1 MVNLD
6 IKIGE
11 IFIANLSNGVRP
23 VMILDDIDNSIIKV
37 AIITSNTNKNFKTD
51 TTNIQLLKGECGLS
65 FNITVLLDNTMTI
78 NRNQLQKKIGCIP
91 DQYMNMIKK

>member
-51 TTNIQLLKGECGLS
+51 TTNIQLLKGECGSS
-65 FNITVLLDNTMTI
+65 FNSTVLLDNTMTI
-78 NRNQLQKKIGCIP
+78 NRNQLQKKIGSIP
-91 DQYMNMIKK
+91 DHYMNMIKK

>member
-65 FNITVLLDNTMTI
+65 FNSTVLLDNTMTI

>member
-37 AIITSNTNKNFKTD
+37 AIITSNTNKNFKA
-51 TTNIQLLKGECGLS
+51 L
-65 FNITVLLDNTMTI
+65 FF
-78 NRNQLQKKIGCIP
+78 
-91 DQYMNMIKK
+91 